1 MAAYVESI
9 DIKAPTDI
17 VSGLL
22 RNLSGWTSWTST
34 VAEATPLGSA
44 EVHPGTRVRVRQPGL
59 PVSVWTVDVADRT
72 AFEWNNLRHGLR
84 TLATHRITDTATGC
98 NLTVT
103 IEQQGVLAGIVDMV
117 YGRIIRRH
125 LLQMTQELKRAAE
138 SATRA
143 EPLDLDGGRSDANP
157 DQQLGRRLGKSR

>member
-1 MAAYVESI
+1 VAAYVESI
-9 DIKAPTDI
+9 DINAPTDI
-17 VSGLL
+17 VSGFL

-34 VAEATPLGSA
+34 VDEATPLGSA

-84 TLATHRITDTATGC
+84 TVAKHQIADTATGC
-98 NLTVT
+98 NLTVA
-103 IEQQGVLAGIVDMV
+103 IEQHGVLAGTVDMV
-117 YGRIIRRH
+117 FGRIIRRH

-138 SATRA
+138 SAARA
-143 EPLDLDGGRSDANP
+143 EPLHPDRGRSDADT